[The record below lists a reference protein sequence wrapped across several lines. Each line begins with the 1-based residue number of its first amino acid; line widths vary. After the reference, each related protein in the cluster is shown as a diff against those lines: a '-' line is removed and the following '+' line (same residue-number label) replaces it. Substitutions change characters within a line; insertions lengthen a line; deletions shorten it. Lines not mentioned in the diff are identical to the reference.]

1 MNAFDQLRDALA
13 AARDLERARVHY
25 ANVMARLLVG
35 QLRNVDG
42 HVAAELKA
50 ELQGFNRQT
59 LQWRK
64 PR

>member
-13 AARDLERARVHY
+13 AASDLERARTHY
-25 ANVMARLLVG
+25 ANAMARLLVG

-42 HVAAELKA
+42 HVAAELKT
-50 ELQGFNRQT
+50 ELEGFNRHT
-59 LQWRK
+59 LRWRK